1 VLNDP
6 TPVAFAQ
13 LRKSIDELG
22 VFLYSQKLASSK
34 LACYEDDDERRRHHR
49 RVVSSITTAH
59 FSPRRSARG
68 SEGRACTRNT
78 QLARRSLVK
87 RNESGVE

>member
-1 VLNDP
+1 MVL
-6 TPVAFAQ
+6 VRVG
-13 LRKSIDELG
+13 LRARAGDD
-22 VFLYSQKLASSK
+22 AD
-34 LACYEDDDERRRHHR
+34 EDDDERRRHHR